1 MMERGLKSGEKLD
14 LKEVLNPF
22 NYTGKDRSTLI
33 YVKGRKTPDTKYIM
47 EKFGLSLKELDDKEY
62 WKDKE

>member
-1 MMERGLKSGEKLD
+1 MLLLNNED

-22 NYTGKDRSTLI
+22 NYTGKDRNTLI
-33 YVKGRKTPDTKYIM
+33 YVKGRKTPDIEYIM

>member
-1 MMERGLKSGEKLD
+1 M
-14 LKEVLNPF
+14 LNPF
-22 NYTGKDRSTLI
+22 NYTEKDRNTLI
-33 YVKGRKTPDTKYIM
+33 YVKGRKKPDIKYIM

>member
-14 LKEVLNPF
+14 LKEVLNTF

-33 YVKGRKTPDTKYIM
+33 YVKGRKTPDIEYIM

-62 WKDKE
+62 